1 VDDDHTVRIA
11 ALEARIDEQDIAL
24 RRVLTLLVDWAEGE
38 QTPNLASVRAAG
50 G

>member
-1 VDDDHTVRIA
+1 
-11 ALEARIDEQDIAL
+11 
-24 RRVLTLLVDWAEGE
+24 VLTLLVDWAEGE